1 MSDQHHLN
9 GWLVAVQGP
18 NDPQP
23 RLYAVVAERVT
34 YVSLAEEVGHAEAL
48 VGDRLLVTNERV
60 EFRRRLTDGEVARLG
75 LKVGEVKR
83 FA

>member
-1 MSDQHHLN
+1 M
-9 GWLVAVQGP
+9 QGT
-18 NDPQP
+18 NDRQA
-23 RLYAVVAERVT
+23 RLYAVVAEWVT
-34 YVSLAEEVGHAEAL
+34 YASLADEAGHAEAL

-60 EFRRRLTDGEVARLG
+60 EFQRRLTDGEVARLG

>member
-1 MSDQHHLN
+1 MPDQQLN

-18 NDPQP
+18 NDRQP
-23 RLYAVVAERVT
+23 RVYAVVAERVA
-34 YVSLAEEVGHAEAL
+34 YASLADEVGHAEAL
-48 VGDRLLVTNERV
+48 VGDRLLVTNEKV
-60 EFRRRLTDGEVARLG
+60 EFRQRLMDGEIARLG